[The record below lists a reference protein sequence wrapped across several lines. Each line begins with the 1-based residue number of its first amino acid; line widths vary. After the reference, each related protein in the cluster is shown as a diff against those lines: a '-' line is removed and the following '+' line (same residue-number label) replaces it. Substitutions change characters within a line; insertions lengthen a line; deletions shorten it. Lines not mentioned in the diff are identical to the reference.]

1 MAAFLTSILL
11 SFSLLAEF
19 YAPQTA
25 GDGIRYPLVLSP
37 AIWSVLGPVNPV
49 RGTDDLVHLA
59 YVVQLTN
66 HSTRPMTIVSI
77 EVVDPD
83 HGNSR
88 TGRNQ
93 VVTILNEDVT
103 AQAQPF
109 NFPSTLDKR
118 NYVRVL
124 AGGETGAVYFDVTYP
139 DRRSVPA
146 HISHRVSVTET
157 AEKGATQSYT
167 AIDEPVTVNAAE
179 PVRLSPP
186 LKGARW
192 LDGNGCCKQIT
203 PHRGVLSPINGRV
216 EPAEMF
222 AIDFVQLDAKGR
234 GYTGNVKDLKSY
246 PFYGCSVYAA
256 AAGKVVEVVRA
267 LPNEVPGANPPGA
280 TAATAAGNHVIVDI
294 GGGRYIMY
302 AHLMPGSVMVH
313 LGQVIQR
320 GFVLGKLGNSGNTDA
335 PHLHFQL
342 MDKPSSLG
350 AHGLPFVFDH
360 MTREATY
367 SGSVESEQDDFIAGK
382 PLLLKSSGSRAFDNT
397 MPLTFDLLDFRF

>member
-1 MAAFLTSILL
+1 MRNLLFFFLLCSALWGQ
-11 SFSLLAEF
+11 FF
-19 YAPQTA
+19 QPVTA
-25 GDGIRYPLVLSP
+25 GDGIRYPLALSP
-37 AIWSVLGPVNPV
+37 AVWTVLGPVNAV
-49 RGTDDLVHLA
+49 QGSDGLVHLA
-59 YVVQLTN
+59 YVIQLTN
-66 HSTRPMTIVSI
+66 HSTKPMTVESL

-83 HGNSR
+83 HGNQR

-124 AGGETGAVYFDVTYP
+124 AGGEAGAVYFDVTYQ
-139 DRRSVPA
+139 DRQSVPA
-146 HISHRVSVTET
+146 QIAHRITVTEALENGG
-157 AEKGATQSYT
+157 AESYT
-167 AIDEPVTVNAAE
+167 AIDEPITVNAAE

-186 LKGARW
+186 LKGVRW

-203 PHRGVLSPINGRV
+203 PHRGALSPINGRV

-246 PFYGCSVYAA
+246 TFYGVDVYAA

-267 LPNEVPGANPPGA
+267 LPNEVPGANPPQA

-294 GGGRYIMY
+294 GGGHYILY
-302 AHLMPGSVMVH
+302 AHLMPGSPTV
-313 LGQVIQR
+313 QVGEFIQK
-320 GFVLGKLGNSGNTDA
+320 GYVLGKLGNSGNTDS
-335 PHLHFQL
+335 PHLHFQV

-360 MTREATY
+360 MTRETTY
-367 SGSVESEQDDFIAGK
+367 SGSLESEQDEFLAGK
-382 PLLLKSSGSRAFDNT
+382 PLLLKASVRRAFDDT
-397 MPLTFDLLDFRF
+397 MPLTFDLLDFEF